1 MSRTKRIALCGM
13 LSALALA
20 LSLMERMIPLELLIP
35 IPGIK
40 LGLANVVT
48 MFALLFLSPKEAYSI
63 LLCRVVLASLFA
75 GSVTQFLFS
84 LLGGLLTLTTTW
96 LLLHWHDRW
105 FSFYGISAASAA
117 MHNFGQILAAML
129 VMQTVDVIAYLPLL
143 LVSSIPMGFVTGT
156 ILEVLQKHM
165 RHLRLTSRDNA
176 M

>member
-84 LLGGLLTLTTTW
+84 LMGGLLALTTTW

-165 RHLRLTSRDNA
+165 RHLRLISRDNA

>member
-1 MSRTKRIALCGM
+1 MSRTRRIALCGM

-48 MFALLFLSPKEAYSI
+48 MFARLFLSPKEAYSI

-84 LLGGLLTLTTTW
+84 LMGGLLALTTTW